1 MIELGSRY
9 TTYVVNNLRHK
20 VRRLRFESKAGDSN
34 GEVSLLS
41 NVDASEG
48 GLDGNGEM
56 FSNVGCSSDTE
67 GIELASVEIRAGN
80 VWEMS

>member
-20 VRRLRFESKAGDSN
+20 VRRLGFDSKAGDSN

-67 GIELASVEIRAGN
+67 SIELASVEIRAGN